1 MNRISVEI
9 DEIGLCKSHTSGVS
23 AAEGTRK
30 VITDHAPAFWARA
43 IDCGVASG
51 LNGEVF
57 RAHHQVG
64 NRNVIRV
71 SVTAP
76 ESLNTVLAATREVS
90 GLADLGRF
98 AWITDYGNRVAK
110 RSRAGSQIVPGKLDG
125 TFRIGGI
132 FNTPPPAMSQI
143 PR

>member
-9 DEIGLCKSHTSGVS
+9 DEIGLCKSHTSGIS

-30 VITDHAPAFWARA
+30 VITDHAPAFWARD

-64 NRNVIRV
+64 NRNVISV
-71 SVTAP
+71 SVTTP
-76 ESLNTVLAATREVS
+76 ESINTFLSTSRSSSFRVYMRS
-90 GLADLGRF
+90 YLGHN
-98 AWITDYGNRVAK
+98 D
-110 RSRAGSQIVPGKLDG
+110 S
-125 TFRIGGI
+125 
-132 FNTPPPAMSQI
+132 
-143 PR
+143 